1 MRKKPKICS
10 ASAPLIMGILNV
22 TPDSFSDGGLYLS
35 PSAMLERARAMVR
48 DGADIIDIGAE
59 STRPG
64 RAETGE
70 GEELSRLIPAICAV
84 RAEFPDVPIS
94 ADTRRPSVAARAAE
108 AGADIIND
116 VVSDIS
122 GGYPMAKAAAE
133 AGLPLVITHNIR
145 GIQNEGDFFENF
157 ISDMRSKIS
166 AALDAGVE
174 RDCVILDPGIGF
186 GKTPRQNAEL
196 VARLAELRALGFP
209 VLLGVSRKSMFS
221 PIVGDDFS
229 DRDDATMAAGVFA
242 VLQNS
247 ADILR
252 VHDVKRNANAVKTA
266 VALKNLWT
274 K

>member
-1 MRKKPKICS
+1 
-10 ASAPLIMGILNV
+10 MGILNV

-35 PSAMLERARAMVR
+35 APAMLARAEEMVR
-48 DGADIIDIGAE
+48 GGADIIDIGAE

-64 RAETGE
+64 GAETGE
-70 GEELSRLIPAICAV
+70 EEELARLIPAIRAV
-84 RAEFPDVPIS
+84 RAEFPGIPVS

-108 AGADIIND
+108 AGADILND
-116 VVSDIS
+116 VVSDHS
-122 GGYPMAKAAAE
+122 GGYPMARVAAE
-133 AGLPLVITHNIR
+133 SGRRLVITHNVR
-145 GIQNEGDFFENF
+145 GLRREGDFFENF
-157 ISDMRSKIS
+157 ISDMREKAC
-166 AALDAGVE
+166 AALAAGVGRE
-174 RDCVILDPGIGF
+174 RVILDPGIGF

-196 VARLAELRALGFP
+196 VVRLAELRALGFP

-229 DRDDATMAAGVFA
+229 DRDDATIAASVFA

-252 VHDVKRNANAVKTA
+252 VHDVKRNSNAVKTA
-266 VALKNLWT
+266 AALRNLWT

>member
-1 MRKKPKICS
+1 
-10 ASAPLIMGILNV
+10 MGILNV

-35 PSAMLERARAMVR
+35 PSAMLERARAMIR

-64 RAETGE
+64 GAETGE

-94 ADTRRPSVAARAAE
+94 ADTRRPSRAAE
-108 AGADIIND
+108 AGAAIIND